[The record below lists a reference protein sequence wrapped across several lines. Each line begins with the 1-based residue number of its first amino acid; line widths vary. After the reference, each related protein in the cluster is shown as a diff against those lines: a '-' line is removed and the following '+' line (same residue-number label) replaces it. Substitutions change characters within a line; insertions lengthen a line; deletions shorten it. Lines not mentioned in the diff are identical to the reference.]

1 MTTKVTKK
9 YKRLTTLFTILSLI
23 CLLGPLVFFTIK
35 AFIGAAVVGKVV
47 VGLTT
52 LASLCLASV
61 SVLFKFHLRS
71 PIFLMLIG
79 LWVALDTLLP
89 TIIWI
94 SITVILDEFIF
105 SPLKK
110 KYKELHTINKEIDKR

>member
-1 MTTKVTKK
+1 MTKVTKK
-9 YKRLTTLFTILSLI
+9 YKKLKIFFAILSLI
-23 CLLGPLVFFTIK
+23 CILGPLLFYTVQ

-47 VGLTT
+47 VSLTT
-52 LASLCLASV
+52 LASLILAAISV
-61 SVLFKFHLRS
+61 VFKFHLRS

-94 SITVILDEFIF
+94 SIAVILDEFIF
-105 SPLKK
+105 TPLKRR
-110 KYKELHTINKEIDKR
+110 YGQLYTINKEIDKR